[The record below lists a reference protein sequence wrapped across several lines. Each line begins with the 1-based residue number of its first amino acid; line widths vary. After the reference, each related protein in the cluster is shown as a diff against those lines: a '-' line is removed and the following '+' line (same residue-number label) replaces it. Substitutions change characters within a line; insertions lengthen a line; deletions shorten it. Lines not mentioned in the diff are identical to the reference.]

1 MTAATEMHMRFHS
14 GKAWGRSHGPWDMPW
29 PCSSLWLY
37 SVAPRTTANLSGKK
51 NSVAPRKSCGGP
63 VALDVQASMQLGPG
77 WLAPGGAVI
86 CMLMLAQPPAIL

>member
-1 MTAATEMHMRFHS
+1 MTAATEMHMRGHS
-14 GKAWGRSHGPWDMPW
+14 QGPRDMPW

-37 SVAPRTTANLSGKK
+37 SVAPRTTANLSGGKK